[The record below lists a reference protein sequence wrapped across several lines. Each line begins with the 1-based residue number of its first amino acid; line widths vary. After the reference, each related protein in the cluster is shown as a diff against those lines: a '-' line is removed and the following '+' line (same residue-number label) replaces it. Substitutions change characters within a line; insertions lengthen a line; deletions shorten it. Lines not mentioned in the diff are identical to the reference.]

1 MGRRSIAT
9 IDSPEFLNITPY
21 NPLISQCEIK
31 VLYIGENRNRSYI
44 SKEVATEMANSL
56 PGCPIVGYY
65 REDKQDFGDHGDQVI
80 FDGDGIHFNCLTKP
94 YGFVAPD
101 AKVWFQKFEDT
112 DDFGNTVEREYLMTT
127 GYLWTGQ
134 FPECQ
139 VVVDEGKPHS
149 MELDEE
155 NLNGHWSENIKTGYE
170 FFIINDAI
178 FSKLCIL
185 GDDVEPCFEG
195 SSVTAPEVSKS
206 FSLDNDFKQTLFTM
220 MQELKDLKIALEG
233 GQQMQDVEKN
243 FSTDLDN
250 DGKFTEVEKQ
260 NTTEDVSTKTDFTK
274 KEDEEKETSKP
285 DDTSKSEDEA
295 KEDEEKE
302 KEEKFAKAEDED
314 EKKEENE
321 EDKFSKK
328 EEDKDEDKKD
338 DEEDKND
345 DDKDDDDDKDRKY
358 ALLEEEHQTLQAQF
372 SQLQEEHQALQT
384 SYQALVDF
392 KNEVDNEK
400 KDALI
405 SSFYMLSDE
414 DKKDVIENKAK
425 YSLEEIESKLSVIC
439 YRKKV
444 SFESNEVETKN
455 NDTQDV
461 TTYNLNTVES
471 TPAWVKALK
480 NTQKSRNI

>member
-101 AKVWFQKFEDT
+101 AKVWFQKFQDT

-139 VVVDEGKPHS
+139 AVVDEGKPHS
-149 MELDEE
+149 MELDEQ

-233 GQQMQDVEKN
+233 GQQMHDVEKN

-260 NTTEDVSTKTDFTK
+260 NTTEDVSSETDFAK
-274 KEDEEKETSKP
+274 KEEEEKETSKP

-295 KEDEEKE
+295 KEDDDEK
-302 KEEKFAKAEDED
+302 KKFAKAEDED
-314 EKKEENE
+314 EKKEEDE

-328 EEDKDEDKKD
+328 EEDKDEDDKKD

>member
-1 MGRRSIAT
+1 
-9 IDSPEFLNITPY
+9 
-21 NPLISQCEIK
+21 
-31 VLYIGENRNRSYI
+31 
-44 SKEVATEMANSL
+44 
-56 PGCPIVGYY
+56 
-65 REDKQDFGDHGDQVI
+65 
-80 FDGDGIHFNCLTKP
+80 
-94 YGFVAPD
+94 VAPD
-101 AKVWFQKFEDT
+101 AKVWFQKFQDT

-139 VVVDEGKPHS
+139 AVVDEGKPHS

-155 NLNGHWSENIKTGYE
+155 HLNGHWSENIKTGYE

-220 MQELKDLKIALEG
+220 MQELKDLKTALEG
-233 GQQMQDVEKN
+233 GQQMHDVEKN

-260 NTTEDVSTKTDFTK
+260 DTTEDVSTETDFAK
-274 KEDEEKETSKP
+274 KEDEEKETSEP

-295 KEDEEKE
+295 KEDDDEK
-302 KEEKFAKAEDED
+302 KKFAKAEDED
-314 EKKEENE
+314 EKKEEDE

-328 EEDKDEDKKD
+328 EEDKDEDDKKD
-338 DEEDKND
+338 GEEDKND

-439 YRKKV
+439 YRKKI

>member
-101 AKVWFQKFEDT
+101 AKVWFQKFQDT

-139 VVVDEGKPHS
+139 AVVHEGKPHS

-155 NLNGHWSENIKTGYE
+155 NLNGYWSENIKTGYE

-220 MQELKDLKIALEG
+220 MQELKDLKTALEG
-233 GQQMQDVEKN
+233 GQQMHDVEKN

-260 NTTEDVSTKTDFTK
+260 NTTEDVSTETNFAK

-295 KEDEEKE
+295 KEDDDEK
-302 KEEKFAKAEDED
+302 KKFAKAEDED
-314 EKKEENE
+314 EKKEEDE

-372 SQLQEEHQALQT
+372 SQLQKEHQPLQT

-405 SSFYMLSDE
+405 SSFYMVSDE

-444 SFESNEVETKN
+444 GFESNEVETKN